1 MIAAHTGGDVA
12 VVGAGLIGLAIAFE
26 LAERGASVRV
36 FDRGEPGRAASWA
49 GAGMLAPYTEHID
62 DESLLEL
69 CVRSLGAYPEFTDR
83 VRAASGIDPHLRLN
97 GIVHAAFDASGV
109 ARLGAQALDLARR
122 GISHDILDRD
132 RTLAFEPWLGTH
144 VVGSLLVRDE
154 GSIDNRRFGRAL
166 AAACDARGVTFVR
179 QATDLTV
186 ECDDRRVLG
195 VRSERGFATCSIVI
209 NAAGAWAEQLPGVP
223 LSARPPVRPVKG
235 QMLALAVPRGF
246 VRHTTW
252 LPGAYLVP
260 RDDGRVL
267 VGATVED
274 EDFDQRVTASGIRQ
288 LLNAALSAAPA
299 LGGFSIGETW
309 AGLRPGTPDGR
320 PYLGPT
326 PIEGLLLATGHFR
339 NGILL
344 APVTAKLLASYIDG
358 SLEQGA
364 LDDFSLARSG
374 TEAPDAHRTGI
385 A

>member
-1 MIAAHTGGDVA
+1 M
-12 VVGAGLIGLAIAFE
+12 VGAGLIGLAIAFE
-26 LAERGASVRV
+26 LAERGAAVRV

-62 DESLLEL
+62 DESVLEL
-69 CVRSLGAYPEFTDR
+69 CERSLGAYPEFVER

-109 ARLGAQALDLARR
+109 ARLGAHALDLARR
-122 GISHDILDRD
+122 GIAHDILDREQ
-132 RTLAFEPWLGTH
+132 TLAFEPWLGTH
-144 VVGSLLVRDE
+144 VVGSLLVRAE

-179 QATDLTV
+179 EATDLAV

-195 VRSERGFATCSIVI
+195 VRSERGFATCSIVV

-223 LSARPPVRPVKG
+223 LSARPPVSPVKG

-252 LPGAYLVP
+252 VPGAYLVP
-260 RDDGRVL
+260 RDDGRLL
-267 VGATVED
+267 VGATVEN
-274 EDFDQRVTASGIRQ
+274 EDFDQRVTASGIRL

-299 LGGFSIGETW
+299 LGAFSIGETW
-309 AGLRPGTPDGR
+309 AGLRPSTPDGR

-344 APVTAKLLASYIDG
+344 APITAKLLASYIDG
-358 SLEQGA
+358 SLAHGA
-364 LDDFSLARSG
+364 LDAFGLARGG
-374 TEAPDAHRTGI
+374 TEALDAHRTGV

>member
-1 MIAAHTGGDVA
+1 MIGAHKGGDVA
-12 VVGAGLIGLAIAFE
+12 VIGAGLIGLAIAFE
-26 LAERGASVRV
+26 LAERGAAVRV

-62 DESLLEL
+62 DESVLEL
-69 CVRSLGAYPEFTDR
+69 CERSLGAYPEFVER
-83 VRAASGIDPHLRLN
+83 VRATSGIDPHLRLN

-109 ARLGAQALDLARR
+109 ARLSAHALDLARR
-122 GISHDILDRD
+122 GVAHDILDREQ
-132 RTLAFEPWLGTH
+132 TLAFEPWLGTH
-144 VVGSLLVRDE
+144 VAGSLLVRDE

-179 QATDLTV
+179 EATGLAV

-195 VRSERGFATCSIVI
+195 VRSERGFATCSIVV

-252 LPGAYLVP
+252 VTGAYLVP
-260 RDDGRVL
+260 RDDGRLL
-267 VGATVED
+267 VGATVEN

-288 LLNAALSAAPA
+288 LLDAALSAAPA
-299 LGGFSIGETW
+299 LGAFSIGETW

-344 APVTAKLLASYIDG
+344 APITAKLLASYIDG
-358 SLEQGA
+358 SLAHGA
-364 LDDFSLARSG
+364 LDAFGLARGG
-374 TEAPDAHRTGI
+374 TEALDAHRTGI